1 MRDCDDFEFDANHV
15 IRARRFVTQ
24 KPKHRYFPFHYN
36 PELARKFARL
46 HRLKAKG
53 LTPAGDKASLR
64 AMCDDAVR
72 SHAPKPQDQAG
83 R

>member
-1 MRDCDDFEFDANHV
+1 MRNRDDFEFGANHV
-15 IRARRFVTQ
+15 IRARRSVAKQTNN
-24 KPKHRYFPFHYN
+24 RYFPFHYN

-53 LTPAGDKASLR
+53 LTPAGDKASMR
-64 AMCDDAVR
+64 AMCDAAVR
-72 SHAPKPQDQAG
+72 DHATTTKNST